1 MTDLITNYMANSEIF
16 VHNVRNCLSDSYI
29 PYTIINDSEEYD
41 MFTYSK
47 ICAMSEDIDLAFAYR
62 IFIQIF
68 PTTVSQATHGSMII
82 YVGDNDKLL
91 AVTVHD
97 ANGLL
102 NASALYGFQYSKKEL
117 VSQTDNTYRFY
128 F

>member
-1 MTDLITNYMANSEIF
+1 MVNSEIF
-16 VHNVRNCLSDSYI
+16 VRNVRNYLSDNYI

-41 MFTYSK
+41 LFTYSK
-47 ICAMSEDIDLAFAYR
+47 IYAMSENIDLSFAYR

-68 PTTVSQATHGSMII
+68 PTSACQAEHSSMVI

-91 AVTVHD
+91 AVTVHN

-102 NASALYGFQYSKKEL
+102 NASALYGCQYSKVEL
-117 VSQTDNTYRFY
+117 VSQSDNTYRFY

>member
-1 MTDLITNYMANSEIF
+1 MANSEIF
-16 VHNVRNCLSDSYI
+16 VRNIRNYLSDNYI

-47 ICAMSEDIDLAFAYR
+47 ICAMSEDIDLSFAYR

-68 PTTVSQATHGSMII
+68 PTSACQAEHGSMVI

-91 AVTVHD
+91 AVTVH
-97 ANGLL
+97 NC
-102 NASALYGFQYSKKEL
+102 QYSKVEL
-117 VSQTDNTYRFY
+117 VSQSDNTYRFY